1 MKKVVAV
8 AVFCFVTYQ
17 QDLKGDG
24 AISAPTPA
32 MPACTVIGT
41 DTSTSLI
48 ECGSNYFV
56 QPAGGSAV
64 ELSFGG
70 SPVVDGEFDQDGGHW
85 APIAAKRTETGYEV
99 AWKAVGADE
108 YTVWYT
114 DASGN
119 CLSSPLAAASG
130 SSASMESLETSF
142 RQDLNGDGVI
152 GVNRR
157 LGDQPEFVYQGT
169 DSSGAQLYDVTWNIS
184 GSHPFAVRVLTPTHP
199 STDYLHSFLVDLPV
213 EPGLA
218 QSRWGSGLDELAKLD
233 VENKY
238 NTTIIEP
245 IFPLYPWYA
254 DNPNDQTINY
264 ETFVASVL
272 APWANGNLS
281 TTRTEKDLLIGFSK
295 SGYGALDLLLKHP
308 DTFDAAAAFDFPA
321 NMTTYD
327 DYGASA
333 DYGAQVNFQSNYQLT
348 GAFIDNL
355 KAPFAR
361 QTRILISEGPVFES
375 QVADFDALLIARGVA
390 HTLLAQRNY
399 PHSWSSGWLPDA
411 VAGLFALASLSDR
424 SASGPPH

>member
-1 MKKVVAV
+1 M
-8 AVFCFVTYQ
+8 CQ
-17 QDLKGDG
+17 QDLKGNG
-24 AISAPTPA
+24 AISVPTPA
-32 MPACTVIGT
+32 MRACTVIET
-41 DTSTSLI
+41 DASTSLI
-48 ECGSNYFV
+48 ECGSTYFV
-56 QPAGGSAV
+56 QPAGKSAV

-70 SPVVDGEFDQDGGHW
+70 SPVVDGEFDTDGGHW
-85 APIAAKRTETGYEV
+85 GPIAAKRTETGYEV

-119 CLSSPLAAASG
+119 CLSSPLVSASG
-130 SSASMESLETSF
+130 SSAAMESLEASF
-142 RQDLNGDGVI
+142 RLDLNGDGVI

-157 LGDQPEFVYQGT
+157 LRDQPEFVYEGT
-169 DSSGAQLYDVTWNIS
+169 DSSGAQLYDVTWNKS
-184 GSHPFAVRVLTPTHP
+184 GSHSFAVRVLTPTRP
-199 STDYLHSFLVDLPV
+199 STDYPHSFLFDLPV

-218 QSRWGSGLDELAKLD
+218 QSRYRSGLDELAKLG
-233 VENKY
+233 VENEY

-254 DNPNDQTINY
+254 DNPNDETIDY

-281 TTRTEKDLLIGFSK
+281 TSRSEKALLIGFSK

-308 DTFDAAAAFDFPA
+308 DTFAAAAAFDFPG
-321 NMTTYD
+321 NMTTND

-333 DYGAQVNFQSNYQLT
+333 NYGTQVNFQDNYQLT
-348 GAFIDNL
+348 GAFIDKL
-355 KAPFAR
+355 KAPFAT
-361 QTRILISEGPVFES
+361 QARILISEGPVFES
-375 QVADFDALLIARGVA
+375 QVADFDALLTARGVA

-399 PHSWSSGWLPDA
+399 AHSWSGGWLPDA

-424 SASGPPH
+424 NASGQPH

>member
-1 MKKVVAV
+1 MKKVVAA
-8 AVFCFVTYQ
+8 AVFCFVTCQ
-17 QDLKGDG
+17 QDLKGNG
-24 AISAPTPA
+24 AISVPTPA

-41 DTSTSLI
+41 DASTSLI

-70 SPVVDGEFDQDGGHW
+70 SPVVDGGFDQNGGHW
-85 APIAAKRTETGYEV
+85 GPIAAPRTETGYEV

-119 CLSSPLAAASG
+119 CLSSPLVGASG
-130 SSASMESLETSF
+130 SSAAMESLETSF
-142 RQDLNGDGVI
+142 RQDMNGDGVM

-157 LGDQPEFVYQGT
+157 LGDQPEFVYEGT
-169 DSSGAQLYDVTWNIS
+169 DSSGAQLYDVTWNKS

-199 STDYLHSFLVDLPV
+199 SSDYPHSFLFDLPV

-218 QSRWGSGLDELAKLD
+218 QSRFRSGLDELAKLD
-233 VENKY
+233 VENEY
-238 NTTIIEP
+238 NTTIVEP

-254 DNPNDQTINY
+254 DSPNDQTINY
-264 ETFVASVL
+264 EAFVASVL

-295 SGYGALDLLLKHP
+295 SAYGALDLLLKHP
-308 DTFDAAAAFDFPA
+308 DTVAAAAAFDFPA
-321 NMTTYD
+321 NMTSYG

-333 DYGAQVNFQSNYQLT
+333 DYGTQANFQNNYQLT
-348 GAFIDNL
+348 GALVDNL
-355 KAPFAR
+355 KAPFAT
-361 QTRILISEGPVFES
+361 QARILISEGPVFGS
-375 QVADFDALLIARGVA
+375 QVEDFHALLTAQGVA
-390 HTLLAQRNY
+390 HILLAQRNY
-399 PHSWSSGWLPDA
+399 AHSWSGGWLPDA
-411 VAGLFALASLSDR
+411 VAGLFALASRSDR